1 MSDLTLIPGRYAAVN
16 TAADVAVNT
25 NLGLYIGT
33 GGEYCRCW
41 PRWRIDDVLRCSMR
55 STLSAVCHR
64 RSAANGT
71 TATGIVALYPEGER
85 CLARS

>member
-33 GGEYCRCW
+33 GGNIVVVGR
-41 PRWRIDDVLRCSMR
+41 DGV
-55 STLSAVCHR
+55 STTFKVFDAQYLVGR
-64 RSAANGT
+64 F
-71 TATGIVALYPEGER
+71 ATGGLPPTAPRQQAFVAP
-85 CLARS
+85 

>member
-33 GGEYCRCW
+33 GGNIVVVGR
-41 PRWRIDDVLRCSMR
+41 DGV
-55 STLSAVCHR
+55 STTFKVFDAQYLVGRFATV

-71 TATGIVALYPEGER
+71 TATGIVALY
-85 CLARS
+85 S